1 MYIIIAISLSILIYN
16 IMDLFLKL
24 VYKKHINFKYRMD
37 IIKQQSLYSYSR
49 QKKYKKQKQKLTIEV
64 PEKLRES
71 LLMAGV
77 HLRAEEFL
85 TMWGLLIIFPAMIA
99 FALNKGLIIMVGLV
113 ALGMIMPPAII
124 GKMKRTRIDKFN
136 NQLGDAL
143 LVISNSL
150 RAGFTFEQAL
160 GSMIK
165 SLPDPICTEFGKIIR
180 EVELGEK
187 IEVSMAEVAKR
198 MKSKDM
204 ELINTA
210 VSIQRRVGGNLA
222 DVLDNIGGTIRERI
236 IIKKNIKALT
246 AQGEISG
253 KIIAL
258 LPVILLIMISVVNK
272 EYMEPMFTT
281 SYGHIMLGLCVFLE
295 VLGYLTIKK
304 LINIEM

>member
-1 MYIIIAISLSILIYN
+1 MYIITAMSLGILAYN
-16 IMDLFLKL
+16 ITCMLSKI
-24 VYKKHINFKYRMD
+24 VYKRYINFKSRLD
-37 IIKQQSLYSYSR
+37 IIKQQSLYNYSR
-49 QKKYKKQKQKLTIEV
+49 QKKHKKQKQKLSIEV

-85 TMWGLLIIFPAMIA
+85 TMWALLIVLPAMIA
-99 FALNKGLIIMVGLV
+99 FVLNKGVIIIAGLV
-113 ALGMIMPPAII
+113 ALGIITPPVVI
-124 GKMKRTRIDKFN
+124 GKMKKDRMNKFN
-136 NQLGDAL
+136 DQLGDAL

-150 RAGFTFEQAL
+150 RSGFTFEQAL
-160 GSMIK
+160 ASMTK
-165 SLPDPICTEFGKIIR
+165 NLPEPICTEFGKIVR

-187 IEVSMAEVAKR
+187 IEVSMAEVAER

-222 DVLDNIGGTIRERI
+222 DVLDNIGDTIRERI

-258 LPVILLIMISVVNK
+258 LPVILLIMISIVNR

-281 SYGHIMLGLCVFLE
+281 TYGYIMLGLCVLLE
-295 VLGYLTIKK
+295 ILGYTMIKK

>member
-1 MYIIIAISLSILIYN
+1 MYIITSMSLGILAYNIIDTLLKLIYRRC
-16 IMDLFLKL
+16 
-24 VYKKHINFKYRMD
+24 VNFKSRLD
-37 IIKQQSLYSYSR
+37 KIEQQSLYNYSR
-49 QKKYKKQKQKLTIEV
+49 QKKHKKQKQKLSIEV

-85 TMWGLLIIFPAMIA
+85 TMWALLIILPAIISLV
-99 FALNKGLIIMVGLV
+99 LNKGVVIIASSV
-113 ALGMIMPPAII
+113 ALGIIIPPIVI
-124 GKMKRTRIDKFN
+124 GKMKKNRMNKFN
-136 NQLGDAL
+136 DQLGDAL

-160 GSMIK
+160 ASMIK
-165 SLPDPICTEFGKIIR
+165 NLPDPICTEFGKIVR

-187 IEVSMAEVAKR
+187 IEVSMTEVAER

-210 VSIQRRVGGNLA
+210 VSIQKKVGGNLA
-222 DVLDNIGGTIRERI
+222 DVLDNIGATIRDRI

-253 KIIAL
+253 RIIAL
-258 LPVILLIMISVVNK
+258 LPIILLIMISVINK
-272 EYMEPMFTT
+272 GYMEPMFTT
-281 SYGHIMLGLCVFLE
+281 TYGYIMLGLCVFLE
-295 VLGYLTIKK
+295 ILGYVTIKK